1 MNEKLPARPRTS
13 GVSPERPVAAR
24 NRSLYDRRRM
34 GTSQPAREPRSGNGK
49 VAATAAVALFVAAAA
64 GWTVWQLRI
73 EEDRL
78 GGARQATSRQG
89 AAAREKAFDVTQV
102 ARPIPAPPVLGWDQA
117 GKPFTVAAARGQV
130 VFVNFWATWCPPC
143 RDEMP
148 SMLKLGQELTARHP
162 GKFRMVAVSV
172 DDGWPEVL
180 KFFDGKLP
188 PGVEWLRDPDQAVTK
203 DYYCSARGGCPESFK
218 FPETY
223 VIDPSG
229 KLVSFVVGPRDWS
242 DPAARAFLERL
253 IP

>member
-34 GTSQPAREPRSGNGK
+34 ETPEPARAPSSGNGK
-49 VAATAAVALFVAAAA
+49 VAAAAVALFVVAAA
-64 GWTVWQLRI
+64 GWTAWQLRI
-73 EEDRL
+73 EDSHQADARMI
-78 GGARQATSRQG
+78 ASRQASL
-89 AAAREKAFDVTQV
+89 AREKAFDVTPA
-102 ARPIPAPPVLGWDQA
+102 ARPAPAPQVLGWNQA
-117 GKPFTVAAARGQV
+117 GKPFTLAEARGQV

-148 SMLKLGQELTARHP
+148 SMLRLGQDLAARFP

-188 PGVEWLRDPDQAVTK
+188 AGVEMLRDPDQAVTK
-203 DYYCSARGGCPESFK
+203 EYYCSARGGCPESFK

-223 VIDPSG
+223 VVDPSG
-229 KLVSFVVGPRDWS
+229 KLVSYVVGPRDWN